1 MRILSCDNDF
11 ATWRDQARSL
21 LQENVAPHEVVW
33 EGAANPQLFAA
44 EGVAAAYSVSQRS
57 IRVPAELLKE
67 LEVAARYRAPQRWD
81 LLYRVLWRV
90 TRGERHAR
98 LAGDPDGT
106 ELHRRIKSVSREAH
120 HLHAFLRFHPVTEET
135 RLDYVA
141 WYEPAHDILS
151 TACEHF
157 VHRLG
162 RQRWLIA
169 TPDDGVWFD
178 GQSLDY
184 RRPCPPA
191 WRTLAERVRD
201 QDDPLWESYYSS
213 IFNPARLN
221 PGVMQGHMPTRFWK
235 GLPEGK
241 LIPHL
246 ISSARAGSQKNGQA
260 DGVAGKAGKRI
271 ARGIDPERG

>member
-1 MRILSCDNDF
+1 MRVLNCDDDF
-11 ATWRDQARSL
+11 TLWRDQARGL
-21 LQENVAPHEVVW
+21 LQEAVAPHEVSW
-33 EGAANPQLFAA
+33 EDAASRQLFAA
-44 EGVAAAYSVSQRS
+44 EPVVAYQGSQRS

-67 LEVAARYRAPQRWD
+67 LEIAARYRAPQRWD

-90 TRGERHAR
+90 IQGERHAR
-98 LAGDPDGT
+98 LAGDPDGS
-106 ELHRRIKSVSREAH
+106 ELQRRLKAVSREAH
-120 HLHAFLRFHPVTEET
+120 HLHAYLRFHPVESAPA
-135 RLDYVA
+135 LDYVA
-141 WYEPAHDILS
+141 WYEPAHDILAS
-151 TACEHF
+151 ACEHF

-178 GQSLDY
+178 GQILDY

-191 WRTLAERVRD
+191 WRALAEPVNA
-201 QDDPLWESYYSS
+201 QDDPLWQTYYAS

-241 LIPHL
+241 LIPQL
-246 ISSARAGSQKNGQA
+246 ISSARAGSQQNGQA
-260 DGVAGKAGKRI
+260 DGVTGKTGKRI
-271 ARGIDPERG
+271 HTGIKPA

>member
-1 MRILSCDNDF
+1 MKLLDCDNDF
-11 ATWRDQARSL
+11 AIWRDQARSL
-21 LQENVAPHEVVW
+21 LQEGVAPHAVSW
-33 EGAANPQLFAA
+33 EDATSRQLFAA
-44 EGVAAAYSVSQRS
+44 EPVMSSPAIQKT

-67 LEVAARYRAPQRWD
+67 LEMAARYRAPQRWD

-90 TRGERHAR
+90 SRGERHAR
-98 LAGDPDGT
+98 LAGDVDGS

-120 HLHAFLRFHPVTEET
+120 HLHSFLRFHPADRV
-135 RLDYVA
+135 RDLDYVA
-141 WYEPAHDILS
+141 WHEPAHDILAS
-151 TACEHF
+151 ACEHF

-169 TPDDGVWFD
+169 TPEDGVWFD
-178 GQSLDY
+178 GDKLDY
-184 RRPCPPA
+184 RRPCPAA
-191 WRTLAERVRD
+191 WRTIAEPVRN
-201 QDDPLWESYYSS
+201 QDDQLWQSYYAS

-246 ISSARAGSQKNGQA
+246 ISSARAGSQQNGQA
-260 DGVAGKAGKRI
+260 DGVAGKTGKRI
-271 ARGIDPERG
+271 ARGINPERG